1 MVQTSFAAGVVA
13 TALLVAA
20 GPGCAAQQP
29 GASVLAPNALLKT
42 PVGGLPNT
50 RSTAEIVFVT
60 GQSFAHAL
68 RVHIGAASA
77 ETNATQLTMRTSAAV
92 KLSDAIFA
100 SFYVRGAAADGRS
113 PARTEFLFERCVSP
127 WTKSIAQGIVTPR
140 KAEVWKRVPL
150 AFLAAE
156 DYSPGEAMVSL
167 PFASGPQ
174 TVEVGGL
181 EITDA
186 GPGMSPDD
194 VADTVACGNPLG
206 KVKAALQLSRTRQTM
221 VAFGGDFCQPRCRRT
236 EALDAVGRYNL
247 NHLHVAHAL
256 IGIPLNWWAPEPEA
270 TCDEA
275 QAPASF
281 LAMQELTQRK
291 IPIAAS
297 IWEGPLIATL
307 RSSAS
312 LKAKADACIDLARV
326 GTRHAVPALTP
337 LLRNA
342 DLSDMARYA
351 LEPIPDPSADA
362 ALRNA
367 LPGARG
373 RLLIGIISSLGA
385 RRDPRAVD
393 ALVRRLRDP
402 DPEVAQAAARAL
414 GSIGN
419 AAALSALRS
428 ALPTARPGDRP
439 ALCEGLFR
447 CAEKRNGASAA
458 AIYDSL
464 RAMPGLPANVRL
476 AALWNAIRC
485 RGAAGLPL
493 LIQTIRSQPLLPAA
507 GAMRL
512 ATNLPGHKVTRALA
526 RLLGQVDLRKQIL
539 LVQTL
544 GDRGDAA
551 ALGALLPLAR
561 KGPAH
566 LRVAA
571 IQAVAQLRGPTAL
584 PALVALAKDR
594 EASVADAARAGIL
607 GFPGP
612 AADRAVIALLEHRD
626 PRIRSAFAS
635 VAVQRRID
643 AARPA
648 LLKAAHSADAA
659 VAAAAF
665 RALGELGQLS
675 DMPAVEDALMA
686 GRAIEA
692 GEAALAAICARQ
704 KDATVYAGPLLSG
717 LARAHGEP
725 RLALLRLLASAGGPR
740 ALEAVRTELGAAD
753 SAERETALQTLC
765 AWPTADAIP
774 DLARIAATADDNKS
788 RVLALRGELRLVQ
801 LPSVPVERKLAL
813 LQEALPKIDRREEQ
827 TMALAVLGGIP
838 RLEALTLVTPYL
850 TGEGPTAE
858 ASLAAV
864 SIGEKI
870 VGDYPAEV
878 AEALSLIRTDDR
890 ELAGRIAA
898 LLARVPKDAVDVGF
912 TPIFNGRDLTGW
924 DGSPGW
930 WTVQDGAITSESTPE
945 KPCAAPTY
953 LIWRG
958 GQPADFELR
967 ADFKLSVS
975 ANSGIQIRSQERPN
989 WDTFGYQADMT
1000 GDGALVGFIYHHSRG
1015 LIAGRGERA
1024 VFAPDGKKTTEQF
1037 ADPAK
1042 LLQHFRQGEW
1052 NTYRVVCRGPQ
1063 ISVYLNGVL
1072 MCAITDH
1079 HATEAATRGIIA
1091 LQMHPG
1097 PPMKVQFKNV
1107 RIREFK

>member
-1 MVQTSFAAGVVA
+1 MKALWIAA
-13 TALLVAA
+13 ALLPAVSTL
-20 GPGCAAQQP
+20 AQ
-29 GASVLAPNALLKT
+29 
-42 PVGGLPNT
+42 
-50 RSTAEIVFVT
+50 
-60 GQSFAHAL
+60 
-68 RVHIGAASA
+68 
-77 ETNATQLTMRTSAAV
+77 
-92 KLSDAIFA
+92 
-100 SFYVRGAAADGRS
+100 
-113 PARTEFLFERCVSP
+113 
-127 WTKSIAQGIVTPR
+127 
-140 KAEVWKRVPL
+140 
-150 AFLAAE
+150 
-156 DYSPGEAMVSL
+156 
-167 PFASGPQ
+167 
-174 TVEVGGL
+174 
-181 EITDA
+181 
-186 GPGMSPDD
+186 
-194 VADTVACGNPLG
+194 
-206 KVKAALQLSRTRQTM
+206 
-221 VAFGGDFCQPRCRRT
+221 
-236 EALDAVGRYNL
+236 
-247 NHLHVAHAL
+247 
-256 IGIPLNWWAPEPEA
+256 
-270 TCDEA
+270 
-275 QAPASF
+275 
-281 LAMQELTQRK
+281 
-291 IPIAAS
+291 
-297 IWEGPLIATL
+297 EGPLIATL
-307 RSSAS
+307 KSNAT
-312 LKAKADACIDLARV
+312 LQAKADACIDLARV
-326 GTRHAVPALTP
+326 GTKQAAPALAP

-342 DLSDMARYA
+342 DLSHMGRYA
-351 LEPIPDPSADA
+351 LEPIPDPSVDA
-362 ALRNA
+362 ALRSA
-367 LPGARG
+367 LPGSRG
-373 RLLIGIISSLGA
+373 RLLVGLISSLGV

-393 ALVRRLRDP
+393 ALARRLKDP

-419 AAALSALRS
+419 AAALSALRR
-428 ALPTARPGDRP
+428 ALPTARPGDRA

-447 CAEKRNGASAA
+447 CAEMRTGADAA

-464 RAMPGLPANVRL
+464 RAMPIVPANVRL
-476 AALWNAIRC
+476 AALWSAIRC
-485 RGAAGLPL
+485 RGSAGLPL
-493 LIQTIRSQPLLPAA
+493 LIQTVRTQPILPAA

-512 ATNLPGHKVTRALA
+512 ATNLPGPAVTRALA
-526 RLLGQVDLRKQIL
+526 RTIGQVELRKQIL

-544 GDRGDAA
+544 GDRGDPA

-561 KGPAH
+561 KGPAP

-571 IQAVAQLRGPTAL
+571 VQAVAQLRGPAAL

-607 GFPGP
+607 GFPGA
-612 AADRAVIALLEHRD
+612 AADRAVVALLDD
-626 PRIRSAFAS
+626 PDPHTRIAFAA

-643 AARPA
+643 PARPA
-648 LLKAAHSADAA
+648 LVRAAQSADAG

-675 DMPAVEDALMA
+675 DAPAMVDALMA

-704 KDATVYAGPLLSG
+704 PDATVCAGPLLAG
-717 LARAHGEP
+717 LGRAQGEP
-725 RLALLRLLASAGGPR
+725 KLALLRLLASAGGPR
-740 ALEAVRTELGAAD
+740 ALDALRAELAATDDAV
-753 SAERETALQTLC
+753 RETALQTLC

-774 DLARIAATADDNKS
+774 DLARIAATTGDSKS
-788 RVLALRGELRLVQ
+788 RILALQGELRLIQ
-801 LPSVPVERKLAL
+801 LPTVPVERKLAL
-813 LQEALPKIDRREEQ
+813 LQEALPKIERREEQ

-838 RLEALTLVTPYL
+838 RLEALTLVTPWL

-858 ASLAAV
+858 AGLAAV

-878 AEALSLIRTDDR
+878 AEALRLIRTDDR

-930 WTVQDGAITSESTPE
+930 WTVQDGVITSESTPE

-975 ANSGIQIRSQERPN
+975 ANSGIQIRSEERPN

-1024 VFAPDGKKTTEQF
+1024 VFAPDGKKTTEQIG
-1037 ADPAK
+1037 DPAK
-1042 LLQHFRQGEW
+1042 LLQRFRQGDW

-1097 PPMKVQFKNV
+1097 PPMKVQFKNL